1 MVTRRQ
7 ALTRLGAAGLG
18 SLSVTQAQAFTPAL
32 QLLKY
37 KTLVPELFQTI
48 PRPPT
53 YTPNLVIGSGFG
65 GAISALRLARAG
77 EQVTVLERGSKWPN
91 APWRNIFANDT
102 LPDGRAFWHRQQAK
116 MISGLTARFDSFGG
130 VVDVTEYD
138 NMAVWRGAAVGGG
151 SVVFTGVMIQP
162 ERRYFDAIFGG
173 LVSFDEM
180 NAIYYPR
187 VREML
192 RLSPVP
198 ASIYNS
204 GPFGHSR
211 LWDEQARKAGYTTHP
226 VDSIFN
232 WDVVQSELRGTSRA
246 SAIVGASNHG
256 NSNGAKFDLNQ
267 NYLQQAEATGRARIY
282 PGQEVQGIGW
292 DGSRYTVD
300 VIKRSPDGR
309 QLDRYVL
316 SCDRLFLAAG
326 SIGTSE
332 LLVRAQ
338 AQGTLRNLNAETGR
352 GWGTNGDTIVV
363 RSFGI
368 PKGLVQA
375 SPCAS
380 RLHDSAGAMPVT
392 LENWY
397 VPGVPVDVGIVGSLG
412 MAFDETHRGHFAYDA
427 SVDKVKLQ
435 WAAEGNDDVIAA
447 TRVVNNRIC
456 AASHTLPG
464 ARPFVPDVGGRDW
477 TAHPLGGA
485 VLGKVTDAWGR
496 VEGHPGL
503 YVMDGAA
510 VPGST
515 GAVNPSLTISALAE
529 RNIEKIIQSGA

>member
-1 MVTRRQ
+1 M
-7 ALTRLGAAGLG
+7 RL
-18 SLSVTQAQAFTPAL
+18 AQAG
-32 QLLKY
+32 Q
-37 KTLVPELFQTI
+37 
-48 PRPPT
+48 
-53 YTPNLVIGSGFG
+53 
-65 GAISALRLARAG
+65 
-77 EQVTVLERGSKWPN
+77 QVTVLERGSKWPSS
-91 APWRNIFANDT
+91 PTRDIFTNDV
-102 LPDGRAFWHRQQAK
+102 LPDGRGFWHRNSAK
-116 MISGLTARFDSFGG
+116 MISGLTAVFDSFGG
-130 VVDVTEYD
+130 VMDVREYD
-138 NMAVWRGAAVGGG
+138 NMTVWRGAAVGGG
-151 SVVFTGVMIQP
+151 SVVFTGAMIQP

-187 VREML
+187 VRQML
-192 RLSPVP
+192 QLSPMP
-198 ASIYNS
+198 ASVYNS
-204 GPFGHSR
+204 MPFGHSR
-211 LWDEQARKAGYTTHP
+211 LWDEQARKAGYTTYA

-232 WDVVQSELRGTSRA
+232 WSVVNGELAGASRP
-246 SAIVGASNHG
+246 SATVGYSNHG

-267 NYLQQAEATGRARIY
+267 NYLLQAQATGRAKVY
-282 PGQEVQGIGW
+282 PGQEVQSIGW

-300 VIKRSPDGR
+300 VIKRSPDGQ

-316 SCDRLFLAAG
+316 SCDRLFLGAG

-338 AQGTLRNLNAETGR
+338 AQSTLRNLNAETGK
-352 GWGTNGDTIVV
+352 GWGSNGDTIVV
-363 RSFGI
+363 RSFGF

-380 RLHDSAGAMPVT
+380 RLHDAQGGMPVT

-412 MAFDETHRGHFAYDA
+412 MAYDETNRGQFAYDP
-427 SVDKVKLQ
+427 STDKVKLQ
-435 WAAEGNDDVIAA
+435 WAATGNGDVVAA

-456 AASHTLPG
+456 AASQTIPG
-464 ARPFVPDVGGRDW
+464 AQPFVPDVGGGNW

-485 VLGKVTDAWGR
+485 VLGRVTDAWGR
-496 VEGHPGL
+496 VKGHPGL

-510 VPGST
+510 IPGST

-529 RNIEKIIQSGA
+529 RNIEKIIQQGV